1 MHTFYTFYV
10 LFNMLIAMLVLFYL
24 SHADT
29 STYDNNNKSIL
40 YAFGVQ
46 QIHCIALFG
55 LISLLRY
62 SSLPRICVYLSHS
75 ASILFCLGMIL
86 FSLNIYV
93 KNIFELSVLA
103 SLVPFGGA
111 MLFIGWALVLLLPF
125 FWFTVRVLGRKF

>member
-1 MHTFYTFYV
+1 MHTLYTFYV

-24 SHADT
+24 SHADN
-29 STYDNNNKSIL
+29 STFDNNKSIL

-55 LISLLRY
+55 LISLIRY

-86 FSLNIYV
+86 FSLNIYG
-93 KNIFELSVLA
+93 KNIFDLSVLA
-103 SLVPFGGA
+103 SFIPFGGA
-111 MLFIGWALVLLLPF
+111 MLFFGWALVLLLPF
-125 FWFTVRVLGRKF
+125 FWFTVRILGRKF

>member
-1 MHTFYTFYV
+1 MHTLYTFYV
-10 LFNMLIAMLVLFYL
+10 LFNMFIAMLVLFYL
-24 SHADT
+24 SHADNT
-29 STYDNNNKSIL
+29 TFDNNKSIL

-55 LISLLRY
+55 LIFLLRY
-62 SSLPRICVYLSHS
+62 TSLPKICVYLSHS

-103 SLVPFGGA
+103 SLIPFGGA
-111 MLFIGWALVLLLPF
+111 MLFFGWALALLLPF
-125 FWFTVRVLGRKF
+125 CWFTVRMLGRKF

>member
-1 MHTFYTFYV
+1 MHTSYTFYV
-10 LFNMLIAMLVLFYL
+10 LFNMLVALLVLFYL
-24 SHADT
+24 SHADN
-29 STYDNNNKSIL
+29 STFDNNKSIL

-55 LISLLRY
+55 LISLIRW

-75 ASILFCLGMIL
+75 ASILFCLGMIF

-93 KNIFELSVLA
+93 KNIFELSVFA

-111 MLFIGWALVLLLPF
+111 MLFFGWALVLLLPF
-125 FWFTVRVLGRKF
+125 FWFSVRILGRKF

>member
-1 MHTFYTFYV
+1 MHTLYTFYV
-10 LFNMLIAMLVLFYL
+10 LFNMFIAMLVLFYL
-24 SHADT
+24 SHADNNT
-29 STYDNNNKSIL
+29 FVNNKSIL

-75 ASILFCLGMIL
+75 ASVLFCFGMIL

-93 KNIFELSVLA
+93 KNIFELSILA
-103 SLVPFGGA
+103 SLIPFGGG
-111 MLFIGWALVLLLPF
+111 MLFFGWALVLLLPF
-125 FWFTVRVLGRKF
+125 FWFTVRMLGRKF

>member
-1 MHTFYTFYV
+1 MHTLYTFYV

-24 SHADT
+24 SHAEN
-29 STYDNNNKSIL
+29 STLDNIKSIL

-55 LISLLRY
+55 LISLIRY

-111 MLFIGWALVLLLPF
+111 MLFLGWALVLLLPF
-125 FWFTVRVLGRKF
+125 FWFSVRILGRKF

>member
-1 MHTFYTFYV
+1 MHTLYIFYV
-10 LFNMLIAMLVLFYL
+10 LFNMLVAMLVLFYL
-24 SHADT
+24 SHADN
-29 STYDNNNKSIL
+29 STFDNNKSIL

-55 LISLLRY
+55 LISLITC

-93 KNIFELSVLA
+93 KNIFELSVLS
-103 SLVPFGGA
+103 SLIPLGGA
-111 MLFIGWALVLLLPF
+111 MLFFGWALVLLLPF
-125 FWFTVRVLGRKF
+125 FWFTVRISGRKF

>member
-1 MHTFYTFYV
+1 MHTLYTFFV

-24 SHADT
+24 SHADN
-29 STYDNNNKSIL
+29 STFDNNKSIL

-55 LISLLRY
+55 LISVLRY
-62 SSLPRICVYLSHS
+62 ASLPKICVYLSHS

-103 SLVPFGGA
+103 PLLPFGGA
-111 MLFIGWALVLLLPF
+111 MLFFGWALALLLPF
-125 FWFTVRVLGRKF
+125 FWFTARMLGRKF

>member
-1 MHTFYTFYV
+1 MHTLYTFYV

-24 SHADT
+24 SHTDN
-29 STYDNNNKSIL
+29 STFDNNKSIL

-62 SSLPRICVYLSHS
+62 ASLPKICVYLSHS

-103 SLVPFGGA
+103 SLIPFGGA
-111 MLFIGWALVLLLPF
+111 MLFFGWALALLLPF
-125 FWFTVRVLGRKF
+125 FWFTARMLGRKF

>member
-1 MHTFYTFYV
+1 MHTLYTFYV

-24 SHADT
+24 SHTDN
-29 STYDNNNKSIL
+29 STFDNNKSIL

-62 SSLPRICVYLSHS
+62 ASLPKICVYLSHS

-103 SLVPFGGA
+103 PLIPFGGA
-111 MLFIGWALVLLLPF
+111 MLFFGWALALLLPF
-125 FWFTVRVLGRKF
+125 FWFIARMLGRKF

>member
-1 MHTFYTFYV
+1 MHTLYTFYV

-24 SHADT
+24 SHLDN
-29 STYDNNNKSIL
+29 STFDNNKSIL

-62 SSLPRICVYLSHS
+62 SSLPKICVYLSHS

-103 SLVPFGGA
+103 PLIPFGGA
-111 MLFIGWALVLLLPF
+111 MLFFGWALVLLLSF
-125 FWFTVRVLGRKF
+125 FWFTVRMLGRKF

>member
-1 MHTFYTFYV
+1 MHTLYTFYV
-10 LFNMLIAMLVLFYL
+10 LFNMFIAMLVLFYL
-24 SHADT
+24 SHADNNT
-29 STYDNNNKSIL
+29 FVNNKSIL

-55 LISLLRY
+55 LISLLSY

-103 SLVPFGGA
+103 SLIPFGGA
-111 MLFIGWALVLLLPF
+111 MLFFGWALVLLLPF
-125 FWFTVRVLGRKF
+125 FWLSVRILGRKF

>member
-1 MHTFYTFYV
+1 MHTLYIFYV
-10 LFNMLIAMLVLFYL
+10 LFNMLIAMLILFYL
-24 SHADT
+24 SHADN
-29 STYDNNNKSIL
+29 SAFDNNKSIL

-55 LISLLRY
+55 LISLIKY

-93 KNIFELSVLA
+93 KNIFELSLFA
-103 SLVPFGGA
+103 SLIPFGGA
-111 MLFIGWALVLLLPF
+111 ILFFGWAIVLLLPF
-125 FWFTVRVLGRKF
+125 FLFTDWILKRKF

>member
-1 MHTFYTFYV
+1 MHTFYIIHV
-10 LFNMLIAMLVLFYL
+10 LVNMLIAMLVLFYL
-24 SHADT
+24 SHF
-29 STYDNNNKSIL
+29 DNSAFDDNKSSL

-55 LISLLRY
+55 LISLFKY
-62 SSLPRICVYLSHS
+62 SSMPRICVYLSHS

-103 SLVPFGGA
+103 SLIPFGGA
-111 MLFIGWALVLLLPF
+111 MLFLGWALVLLLPF
-125 FWFTVRVLGRKF
+125 FWFSVRILGRKF

>member
-1 MHTFYTFYV
+1 MHTLYTFYV

-24 SHADT
+24 SHADN
-29 STYDNNNKSIL
+29 STFDNNKSIL

-55 LISLLRY
+55 LISLIRY

-75 ASILFCLGMIL
+75 ASMLFCLGMIL

-103 SLVPFGGA
+103 SLVTFGGA
-111 MLFIGWALVLLLPF
+111 MLFFGWALVLLLPF
-125 FWFTVRVLGRKF
+125 FWFTVRILGRKF

>member
-1 MHTFYTFYV
+1 MHTLYTFYV

-24 SHADT
+24 SHTDN
-29 STYDNNNKSIL
+29 STFDNNKSIL

-55 LISLLRY
+55 LISLLSY

-75 ASILFCLGMIL
+75 ASILFCLGMIF

-93 KNIFELSVLA
+93 KNIFELSVFA
-103 SLVPFGGA
+103 SLIPFGGA
-111 MLFIGWALVLLLPF
+111 MLFFGWTLVLLLLF

>member
-1 MHTFYTFYV
+1 MHTLYTFYV
-10 LFNMLIAMLVLFYL
+10 LFNMFIAMLVLFYL
-24 SHADT
+24 SHADNGT
-29 STYDNNNKSIL
+29 FDNNKSIL

-103 SLVPFGGA
+103 SLIPFGGA
-111 MLFIGWALVLLLPF
+111 MLFFGWALVLLLPF
-125 FWFTVRVLGRKF
+125 FWFTVRILGGKF

>member
-1 MHTFYTFYV
+1 MHTLYTFYV

-24 SHADT
+24 SHADN
-29 STYDNNNKSIL
+29 STFDNNKSIL

-55 LISLLRY
+55 LISLIRW

-103 SLVPFGGA
+103 PLVPFGGA
-111 MLFIGWALVLLLPF
+111 MLFFGWGLVLLLPF
-125 FWFTVRVLGRKF
+125 FWFSVRILGRKF

>member
-1 MHTFYTFYV
+1 MHTLYTFYV

-24 SHADT
+24 SHADA
-29 STYDNNNKSIL
+29 STFDNNKSIL

-46 QIHCIALFG
+46 QIHCVALFG
-55 LISLLRY
+55 LLSLLRY

-103 SLVPFGGA
+103 SLIPFGGA
-111 MLFIGWALVLLLPF
+111 MLFFGWALVLLLPF
-125 FWFTVRVLGRKF
+125 FWLTVRILGRKF

>member
-1 MHTFYTFYV
+1 MHTLYTFYV

-24 SHADT
+24 SHADN
-29 STYDNNNKSIL
+29 STFDNNKSIL

-62 SSLPRICVYLSHS
+62 ASLPKICVYLSHS
-75 ASILFCLGMIL
+75 ASILFSLGMIL

-103 SLVPFGGA
+103 PFIPFGGA
-111 MLFIGWALVLLLPF
+111 MLFFGWALALLLPF
-125 FWFTVRVLGRKF
+125 FWFTARMLGRKF

>member
-1 MHTFYTFYV
+1 MHTLYTFYV

-24 SHADT
+24 SHADN
-29 STYDNNNKSIL
+29 STFDNNKSIL

-62 SSLPRICVYLSHS
+62 ASLPKICVYLSHS

-93 KNIFELSVLA
+93 KNIFELSILA
-103 SLVPFGGA
+103 PLIPFGGA
-111 MLFIGWALVLLLPF
+111 MLFFGWALVLLLPF
-125 FWFTVRVLGRKF
+125 FWFTVRILGRKF

>member
-1 MHTFYTFYV
+1 MHTLYTFYV

-24 SHADT
+24 SHADN
-29 STYDNNNKSIL
+29 STFDNNKSIL

-62 SSLPRICVYLSHS
+62 ASLPKICVYLSHS
-75 ASILFCLGMIL
+75 TSILFCLGMIL

-93 KNIFELSVLA
+93 KNIFGLSALA
-103 SLVPFGGA
+103 PLIPYGGA
-111 MLFIGWALVLLLPF
+111 MLFFGWALALLLPF
-125 FWFTVRVLGRKF
+125 FWFTARMLGRKF

>member
-1 MHTFYTFYV
+1 MHTLYTFYV

-24 SHADT
+24 SHTDN
-29 STYDNNNKSIL
+29 STFDNNKSIL

-62 SSLPRICVYLSHS
+62 ASLPKICVYLSHS

-103 SLVPFGGA
+103 SLIPFGGA
-111 MLFIGWALVLLLPF
+111 MLFFGWALALLLPF
-125 FWFTVRVLGRKF
+125 FWFIARMLGRKF

>member
-1 MHTFYTFYV
+1 MHTLYTFYV

-24 SHADT
+24 SHADN
-29 STYDNNNKSIL
+29 STFDNNKSIL

-62 SSLPRICVYLSHS
+62 ASLPKICVYLSHS

-103 SLVPFGGA
+103 PLIPFGGA
-111 MLFIGWALVLLLPF
+111 MLFFGWALALLLPF
-125 FWFTVRVLGRKF
+125 FWFTARMLGRKF

>member
-1 MHTFYTFYV
+1 MHTMYTFYV

-24 SHADT
+24 SHAVD
-29 STYDNNNKSIL
+29 SSFDNNKSIL

-46 QIHCIALFG
+46 QIHCVALFG
-55 LISLLRY
+55 LLSLLRY

-93 KNIFELSVLA
+93 KNIFELSLLA
-103 SLVPFGGA
+103 SLIPFGGA
-111 MLFIGWALVLLLPF
+111 MLFFGWALVLLLPF
-125 FWFTVRVLGRKF
+125 FWFTVRILGRKF

>member
-1 MHTFYTFYV
+1 MHTLYTFYV

-24 SHADT
+24 SHADN
-29 STYDNNNKSIL
+29 STFDNNKSIL

-55 LISLLRY
+55 LISLIRC

-93 KNIFELSVLA
+93 KNIFELSLLA
-103 SLVPFGGA
+103 SLIPFGGA
-111 MLFIGWALVLLLPF
+111 ILFLGWTLVLLLPLY
-125 FWFTVRVLGRKF
+125 WFTVRILGRKF

>member
-1 MHTFYTFYV
+1 MHTLYIFYV
-10 LFNMLIAMLVLFYL
+10 LFNMLVAMLVLFYL
-24 SHADT
+24 SHADN
-29 STYDNNNKSIL
+29 STFDNNKSIL

-55 LISLLRY
+55 LISLIRC
-62 SSLPRICVYLSHS
+62 SSLPRICMYLSHS

-103 SLVPFGGA
+103 SLIPFGGA
-111 MLFIGWALVLLLPF
+111 MLFLGWALVLLLPF
-125 FWFTVRVLGRKF
+125 FWFTVRILGRKF

>member
-1 MHTFYTFYV
+1 MHTLYTFYV

-24 SHADT
+24 SHADN
-29 STYDNNNKSIL
+29 STFDNNKSIL

-55 LISLLRY
+55 LISLIRY

-75 ASILFCLGMIL
+75 SSILFCLGMIL

-103 SLVPFGGA
+103 SLIPFGGA
-111 MLFIGWALVLLLPF
+111 MLFFGWALVLLLPF
-125 FWFTVRVLGRKF
+125 FWFTVRISGGKF

>member
-1 MHTFYTFYV
+1 MHTLYTFYV

-24 SHADT
+24 SHADN
-29 STYDNNNKSIL
+29 STVDNNKSIL

-62 SSLPRICVYLSHS
+62 ASLPKICMYLSHS

-93 KNIFELSVLA
+93 KNIFELSVFA
-103 SLVPFGGA
+103 SLIPFGGA
-111 MLFIGWALVLLLPF
+111 MLFFGWALVLLLPF
-125 FWFTVRVLGRKF
+125 FWFTVRILGRKF

>member
-1 MHTFYTFYV
+1 MHTLYTFYV

-24 SHADT
+24 SHADN
-29 STYDNNNKSIL
+29 STFDNNKSIL

-62 SSLPRICVYLSHS
+62 ASLPKICVYLSHS

-103 SLVPFGGA
+103 SLIPFGGA
-111 MLFIGWALVLLLPF
+111 MLFFGWAFVLLLPF
-125 FWFTVRVLGRKF
+125 FWFTVRMLGRKF

>member
-1 MHTFYTFYV
+1 MHTLYTFYV
-10 LFNMLIAMLVLFYL
+10 LFNMFIAMLVLFYL
-24 SHADT
+24 SHADNNT
-29 STYDNNNKSIL
+29 FVNNKSIL

-62 SSLPRICVYLSHS
+62 PSLPRICVYLSHS

-93 KNIFELSVLA
+93 KNIFELGVLA
-103 SLVPFGGA
+103 PLIPFGGA
-111 MLFIGWALVLLLPF
+111 MLFFGWALVLLLPF
-125 FWFTVRVLGRKF
+125 FWFTVRILGRKF

>member
-1 MHTFYTFYV
+1 MHTLYTFYV
-10 LFNMLIAMLVLFYL
+10 LFNMFIAMLVLFYL

-29 STYDNNNKSIL
+29 STYDNNKSIL

-55 LISLLRY
+55 LIFLLRY
-62 SSLPRICVYLSHS
+62 TSLPKICVYLSHS

-103 SLVPFGGA
+103 PLIPFGGA
-111 MLFIGWALVLLLPF
+111 MLFFGWALALLLPF
-125 FWFTVRVLGRKF
+125 FWFTARMLGRKF

>member
-1 MHTFYTFYV
+1 MHTLYTFYV

-24 SHADT
+24 SHLDN
-29 STYDNNNKSIL
+29 STFDNNKSIL

-62 SSLPRICVYLSHS
+62 ASLPKICVYLSHS
-75 ASILFCLGMIL
+75 TSILFCLGMIL

-93 KNIFELSVLA
+93 KNIFELSLLA
-103 SLVPFGGA
+103 SLIPYGGA
-111 MLFIGWALVLLLPF
+111 MLFFGWALALLLPF
-125 FWFTVRVLGRKF
+125 FWFTARMLGRKF

>member
-1 MHTFYTFYV
+1 MHTLYIFCV
-10 LFNMLIAMLVLFYL
+10 LFNMLLAMLVLFHL
-24 SHADT
+24 SHFDN
-29 STYDNNNKSIL
+29 STFDNNKSIL

-55 LISLLRY
+55 LISLIRC

-111 MLFIGWALVLLLPF
+111 MLFFGWAFVLLLPF